1 MSLSEDPGIRTT
13 MRSVGYDLQ
22 WLHSFDMSN
31 VNVKLAR
38 SGPSQTLGAVLYQ
51 GDKVLQGGYYSKLN
65 IEHVQYGSREV
76 IDVVLWQEV
85 SSGAANGEGG
95 LQTAMGHAPDVDEDD
110 LFEGHPPTARR
121 RERLADLVEGLLRRQ
136 CEH

>member
-1 MSLSEDPGIRTT
+1 
-13 MRSVGYDLQ
+13 
-22 WLHSFDMSN
+22 MSN

-76 IDVVLWQEV
+76 IDVVLSQEV
-85 SSGAANGEGG
+85 I
-95 LQTAMGHAPDVDEDD
+95 LRP
-110 LFEGHPPTARR
+110 
-121 RERLADLVEGLLRRQ
+121 RERRGWAAG
-136 CEH
+136 CHGTCA